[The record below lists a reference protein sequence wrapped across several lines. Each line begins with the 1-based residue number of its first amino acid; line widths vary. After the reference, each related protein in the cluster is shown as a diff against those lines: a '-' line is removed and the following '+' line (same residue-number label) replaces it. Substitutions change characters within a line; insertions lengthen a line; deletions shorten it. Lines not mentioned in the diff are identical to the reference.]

1 MRKLTTIVLCFL
13 FLLSLSLPIEAQK
26 IKTVD
31 GVKIISNGQKPKPP
45 KGSLS
50 QLVLE
55 EEMTWGDSEDPEKS
69 FAGLELPF
77 IVAEN
82 GRIYALDME
91 IAHVKIFDDSGQLI
105 QTFGK
110 KGQGPGEFSMPAGI
124 QITPEGNLMIEDS
137 LNRRLAFY
145 SLKGEHI
152 KDISTATK
160 LAMARILLDKQGNM
174 LGMEMSGPM
183 DNKLFMEY
191 KKYDKDLNP
200 LFSLTKVEF
209 PIPIP
214 GSGSKMNLMDMLV
227 GYQFDNDG
235 NVFFGRNQE
244 YAIQV
249 FAPDGK
255 HIRTIKKDFKAVK
268 VTQEDI
274 DEMLERVPN
283 NTSGVNVK
291 EMFEFPKL
299 FPPFQS
305 FVLDEEGRLFV
316 RTYIK
321 GKVKNEYV
329 IDIFDKEGVFIS
341 QLTTKV
347 DFRKWKNNKVYSV
360 EENEDGYKVLK
371 RYGYSWV
378 K

>member
-1 MRKLTTIVLCFL
+1 MVLCFL
-13 FLLSLSLPIEAQK
+13 FLLSLSLLVEAQK

-31 GVKIISNGQKPKPP
+31 GIKIISNGQKPKPP

-50 QLVLE
+50 KLVLT

-77 IVAEN
+77 IVTEN

-110 KGQGPGEFSMPAGI
+110 KGQGPGEFSLPSGI
-124 QITPEGNLMIEDS
+124 QITAEGTLMIEDS
-137 LNRRLAFY
+137 LNRRLAFF
-145 SLKGEHI
+145 SLDGEHI
-152 KDISTATK
+152 KDISTATS
-160 LAMARILLDKQGNM
+160 LALARILLDNQGNM
-174 LGMEMSGPM
+174 LGMEMGLHG
-183 DNKLFMEY
+183 DNKMFMEY

-200 LFSLTKVEF
+200 LFTLTKVEF

-214 GSGSKMNLMDMLV
+214 GSGNKMNLIDMLI

-235 NVFFGRNQE
+235 HVFFGRNKDYE
-244 YAIQV
+244 IEI
-249 FAPDGK
+249 FTPEGK
-255 HIRTIKKDFKAVK
+255 HIRTIQKDFKPEK

-274 DEMLERVPN
+274 DEILERIPN
-283 NTSGVNVK
+283 NTPGVNVK

-305 FVLDEEGRLFV
+305 FVLDEENRLFV
-316 RTYIK
+316 RTYTK
-321 GKVKNEYV
+321 GKTKREYV
-329 IDIFDKEGVFIS
+329 IDIFNKEGIFIS
-341 QLTTKV
+341 QLTTKA
-347 DFRKWKNNKVYSV
+347 DFRICKNSKVYSV
-360 EENEDGYKVLK
+360 EENADGYKVLK
-371 RYGYSWV
+371 RYGCSWV